1 MTKSCCSATSKDKK
15 CVRKEDGKEFSLPRK
30 FSKEKCEEGIKGFTA
45 RSSCA
50 AYKGCGGAMRSPT
63 KKKEFLYNKNDPKKS
78 FDVYIDKNP
87 KDTIPIKYSSLK
99 DVKSTI
105 RKLEKLYKDGKYPHK
120 RIKQVAMI
128 MMVRLRAMDG
138 KKEETSLAEKYHSFL
153 GERTKT
159 KGDEK
164 RKKMKFK
171 SFD

>member
-1 MTKSCCSATSKDKK
+1 MPKSCCSATEKDKK
-15 CVRKEDGKEFSLPRK
+15 CVRKKDGKEFSLPRK
-30 FSKEKCEEGIKGFTA
+30 FSKQKCKEGVKGFTA

-50 AYKGCGGAMRSPT
+50 PFQGCGGAMSSPT
-63 KKKEFLYNKNDPKKS
+63 KRKKEFLYNKNNPKKS

-87 KDTIPIKYSSLK
+87 KDTIPIKYSNLR

-105 RKLEKLYKDGKYPHK
+105 RKLEKLYKDGEYPHK

-138 KKEETSLAEKYHSFL
+138 KKEETDLAERYHTFL

-159 KGDEK
+159 KGEES

-171 SFD
+171 